1 MEKDFTNI
9 DKIARYANGE
19 MEEKELMEFETEL
32 AENENLVEEVELFQ
46 ELMIGVDVYED
57 RALESTVKQVH
68 SKLEKEN
75 FFNPQQS
82 KIVKMDTS
90 KRSNRRYFLSIA
102 ASLALIIAAGI
113 YLMRPQSNLGN
124 PKEAFAKFYHP
135 DTTQIKG
142 VLDRLEAMGMA
153 ADTEGKTDSL
163 AEALKYYEDY
173 KFDDARKNL
182 FDYLQEY
189 PEDKMA
195 QLYFGLSFIQLENY
209 SRGVEVL
216 QPLAN
221 DTTFENQDMAMWYSA
236 LGFVQFE
243 GESGNKNAKGL
254 LDKLCK
260 MNSEY
265 QNLACNYLEYFL

>member
-9 DKIARYANGE
+9 DKITRYTNGQ
-19 MEEKELMEFETEL
+19 MEEEELKAFEAEL
-32 AENENLVEEVELFQ
+32 ATNEALVQEVELFQ

-57 RALESTVKQVH
+57 RELENTVKQVH
-68 SKLEKEN
+68 SKLQKED
-75 FFNPQQS
+75 FFNPKQT

-102 ASLALIIAAGI
+102 ASLALIIAAAI
-113 YLMRPQSNLGN
+113 YLMRPPSVVGD

-142 VLDRLEAMGMA
+142 VLDKLEAMGMA

-163 AEALKYYEDY
+163 AEALKFYEEF
-173 KFDDARKNL
+173 KFDDARKSL
-182 FDYLQEY
+182 FDYLQQY

-209 SRGVEVL
+209 NRGVELL

-221 DTTFENQDMAMWYSA
+221 DEAFEQQDIAMWYNA

-243 GESGNKNAKGL
+243 GETGKKNAKKL
-254 LDKLCK
+254 LEKLCK
-260 MNSEY
+260 MNSDY
-265 QNLACNYLEYFL
+265 QTLACNYLEYFL